1 MYCKKCLYNLSAIRD
16 STCPECGRA
25 FDPDTPSTYLAS
37 PGARFGKLNWM
48 TAILAST
55 PMMLPIMVTVTWFF
69 SWMALGHRPVPSIDD
84 PKGIDSSLVQ
94 ACYFITMV
102 LIMAI
107 PPALLLVFGMLL
119 ASGTRCFLDRHR
131 LRGFFIL
138 LVYSIMNLVMAYSIV
153 KTMPQDIFNWL
164 ID

>member
-25 FDPDTPSTYLAS
+25 FDPETPSTYLAS

-69 SWMALGHRPVPSIDD
+69 AWIALGHRPVPWIDD

-94 ACYFITMV
+94 ACYFITMI

-107 PPALLLVFGMLL
+107 PPALLLTFAMLL
-119 ASGTRCFLDRHR
+119 ASGIRCFLDRHR
-131 LRGFFIL
+131 LRGFLIL
-138 LVYSIMNLVMAYSIV
+138 LTYSLVSVSLGYFFVSM
-153 KTMPQDIFNWL
+153 MPPTIGDWL
-164 ID
+164 MD